1 MSHLVTRTGFRGVP
15 HVPHCIHVDRCI
27 CYPALFPSP
36 LNVKVSHV
44 RTDPKEPGVSWRESH
59 LLILGR
65 VCWLWGRT
73 WGPDVGG
80 CPRRSGHSTAPSPLG
95 ALTFLD
101 VNILSIL
108 PVMEGSARPCLRFPG
123 WRTAEAHVVLSM
135 TLHLLGEPFNTVY
148 SNSHKESIFVKPAY
162 RLWGL
167 KIRTRPEHKSIHHRV
182 LCRCKNTEPNEKP
195 PQCPQVGTNLSH
207 YDSLTRK
214 TAV

>member
-1 MSHLVTRTGFRGVP
+1 MHLLSGSVSVTTQRQGVP
-15 HVPHCIHVDRCI
+15 RKNRPKGARCVLAGK
-27 CYPALFPSP
+27 PPSGIGQSV
-36 LNVKVSHV
+36 LAVGSY
-44 RTDPKEPGVSWRESH
+44 
-59 LLILGR
+59 L
-65 VCWLWGRT
+65 
-73 WGPDVGG
+73 GPDVGG

-108 PVMEGSARPCLRFPG
+108 PVMGSTTEGSACPCLRFPG
-123 WRTAEAHVVLSM
+123 WRAAEARVVLSM

-148 SNSHKESIFVKPAY
+148 SNSHKESMFFKPVY